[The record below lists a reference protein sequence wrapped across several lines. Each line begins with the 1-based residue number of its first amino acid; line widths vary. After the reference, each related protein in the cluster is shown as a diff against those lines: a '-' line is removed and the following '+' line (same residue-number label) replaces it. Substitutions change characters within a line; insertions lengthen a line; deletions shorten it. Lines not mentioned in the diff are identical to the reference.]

1 MTSIISPNENT
12 YDVNELSAIRDSI
25 ELMTKFNQIE
35 ILRIL
40 SSCKD
45 VTINEN
51 KYGIHINL
59 TEMNNK
65 IIENLK
71 VYIDYVNTQEINLNN
86 MEKEKEDCLNIY
98 FTKCNKDNLESNNNN
113 ELSTHQTETYL

>member
-1 MTSIISPNENT
+1 MASNISLNENT
-12 YDVNELSAIRDSI
+12 YDVNELSAIRDNI

-40 SSCKD
+40 SSNKD

-59 TEMNNK
+59 TEMSDK
-65 IIENLK
+65 VIENLK
-71 VYIDYVNTQEINLNN
+71 VYIDYINTQEINLNN
-86 MEKEKEDCLNIY
+86 MEKEKEDCQNKY
-98 FTKCNKDNLESNNNN
+98 FTKCNKDNFENTIYTSLQSNA
-113 ELSTHQTETYL
+113 ETEI

>member
-1 MTSIISPNENT
+1 MASNISLNENT
-12 YDVNELSAIRDSI
+12 YDVNELSAIRDNI

-40 SSCKD
+40 SSNKD

-59 TEMNNK
+59 TEMSDK
-65 IIENLK
+65 VIENLK

-86 MEKEKEDCLNIY
+86 MEKEKEDCQNKY
-98 FTKCNKDNLESNNNN
+98 FTKCNKDNFENTIYTSLQSNA
-113 ELSTHQTETYL
+113 ETEI